1 MTGVNLEQNPYV
13 KAFANNVN
21 EAYSKVQDNNS
32 AEMQKTEAKND
43 SAFNVNISSE
53 NVLNYLNSKAL
64 EQSNYNSNAQGL
76 LDKLLS
82 GNTEALDFLSGKD
95 AWNSNL
101 KEIGY
106 DGKAITELSSSEA
119 KGLLAKGGF
128 FSIDET
134 SLRVSSF
141 VISLSDNNIDA
152 LQESRK
158 GIVQGFKEAEKM
170 WGGELPEISYQTQE
184 KTLEIIDKKIAELID
199 KKTEEVLG

>member
-21 EAYSKVQDNNS
+21 EAYSKVKDNNS

-43 SAFNVNISSE
+43 SAFNVNISDE

-119 KGLLAKGGF
+119 KDLLSKGGF

-141 VISLSDNNIDA
+141 VISLSNDNIDA

-170 WGGELPEISYQTQE
+170 WGGELPDISYKTQE

>member
-1 MTGVNLEQNPYV
+1 MTNINNTNNTYLNAFSNNLSESYDKN
-13 KAFANNVN
+13 KSNKSDTL
-21 EAYSKVQDNNS
+21 E
-32 AEMQKTEAKND
+32 KTKND
-43 SAFNVNISSE
+43 SSVNVNISIT
-53 NVLNYLNSKAL
+53 NINIYLNNKAE
-64 EQSNYNSNAQGL
+64 EQSNYNTNAQHI

-106 DGKAITELSSSEA
+106 EGKAISELSQNEA
-119 KGLLAKGGF
+119 KDLLSEGGF
-128 FSIDET
+128 FSVNET

-141 VISLSDNNIDA
+141 VISLSGDNIES

-158 GIVQGFKEAEKM
+158 GIVQGFEEAEKM
-170 WGGELPEISYQTQE
+170 WGGELPKISYQTQE

-199 KKTEEVLG
+199 SQTKEVLG

>member
-13 KAFANNVN
+13 KAFTNNIN
-21 EAYSKVQDNNS
+21 EAYSKVKANNS
-32 AEMQKTEAKND
+32 DETEKTEGKND
-43 SAFNVNISSE
+43 SAFKVNISSE
-53 NVLNYLNSKAL
+53 NVLNYLNSKAI
-64 EQSNYNSNAQGL
+64 EHSNYNSNAQGL

-106 DGKAITELSSSEA
+106 DGKAITELSSHEA
-119 KGLLAKGGF
+119 KDLLAKGGF

-141 VISLSDNNIDA
+141 VISLSNDNIDA

-170 WGGELPEISYQTQE
+170 WGGELPDISYKTQE
-184 KTLEIIDKKIAELID
+184 KTLEFIDKKIAELID
-199 KKTEEVLG
+199 KKTKDVLG